1 MASYGQFCPVAKT
14 CEFFAERW
22 TPLVVRELCFGPA
35 QFNDLRRRLP
45 LMSKTLLTQ
54 RLRELEEH
62 GVVSITG
69 KPAGPGHVY
78 ALTPAG
84 EDLRTVLDALSVWGQ
99 RHTQSIMTPEEIDPT
114 FMLMSVRSQIP
125 SSAYPSKRFVICFAF
140 SGVPGVKVAVKRW
153 WYVFRTTDVELCMKD
168 PGFVP
173 DVTIE
178 ADLELFTRAWLGYVG
193 LTEGLGRRIVF
204 DGAPDAAERAK
215 ALLGLLDR
223 PRQRRLIY
231 GPPAMV
237 DAYRA

>member
-54 RLRELEEH
+54 RLRELEER

-84 EDLRTVLDALSVWGQ
+84 EELRNVLDALSTWGQ

-125 SSAYPSKRFVICFAF
+125 SSAYPSRRFVICFAF

-193 LTEGLGRRIVF
+193 LTEGPGRRIVF

-231 GPPAMV
+231 GPPDMV